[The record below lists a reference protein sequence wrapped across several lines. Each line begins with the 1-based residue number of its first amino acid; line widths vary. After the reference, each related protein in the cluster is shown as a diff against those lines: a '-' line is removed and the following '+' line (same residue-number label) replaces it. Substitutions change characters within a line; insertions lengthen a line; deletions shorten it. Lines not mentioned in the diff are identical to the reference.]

1 MLFYLGKRKV
11 SLWNFLHGLL
21 EAPGHQNYLRWV
33 DKEHHVF
40 RVVDTAGLSYL
51 WGLKKEKINMN
62 YDKMSRAIRQY
73 KHGEVEKIPRTK
85 LTYKFGD
92 VVMKEI

>member
-1 MLFYLGKRKV
+1 LYR
-11 SLWNFLHGLL
+11 LL
-21 EAPGHQNYLRWV
+21 EEPARHQNYLRWV
-33 DKEHHVF
+33 DEEHHVF
-40 RVVDTAGLSYL
+40 RVINTAGLSNL
-51 WGLKKEKINMN
+51 WGLKKKKRNMN